1 MSRSSRI
8 PLGKSKSVEIK
19 KKKNPREAGSSR
31 QIIIPSSLDFLPKV
45 DEYIERKL
53 RRLGVDK
60 DKLADIA
67 VAVSEAV
74 TNAVMHGNKNDLNK
88 NVTIN
93 LKADSSCV
101 EITVEDEGHGFVPE
115 CINSPIETKNLLKE
129 TGRGVFILKSLMDK
143 VEFTVQ
149 PKRGT
154 TVKMTKFLS

>member
-19 KKKNPREAGSSR
+19 RKKN

-53 RRLGVDK
+53 RRLGVDE

-67 VAVSEAV
+67 VSVSEAV

-129 TGRGVFILKSLMDK
+129 TGRGIFILKSLMDK